1 MQHPRRKPSGALQ
14 RATEALWARWIGDM
28 PLLGGIADRMIEEK
42 DILISQAQLL
52 PESIYIHGGT
62 RHRGEAKS
70 CASQTDVLADIAG
83 VHRPIL
89 TAWLAKLAKT
99 ADKYQTNGCRLGEIL
114 TTGHPGTQ
122 ILLDHELE
130 SLLIRIISVRP
141 VGQADIDTDILG
153 IDYTESRDAVL
164 RYLFRI
170 VVISSIWSPPQR

>member
-1 MQHPRRKPSGALQ
+1 
-14 RATEALWARWIGDM
+14 
-28 PLLGGIADRMIEEK
+28 MIEK
-42 DILISQAQLL
+42 GYLLFAQAKFLF
-52 PESIYIHGGT
+52 ESVYIHRCL
-62 RHRGEAKS
+62 RHCGEPKG
-70 CASQTDVLADIAG
+70 CTGKTDILADIAG

-99 ADKYQTNGCRLGEIL
+99 ADKYQTNGRRLGEIL

-153 IDYTESRDAVL
+153 IDYTGSRDATL
-164 RYLFRI
+164 CRTI
-170 VVISSIWSPPQR
+170 VTTRSPE